1 MFEGSKELYEGIYLY
16 ENFLSN
22 EENLE
27 MLNLVKSVEQDS
39 WKRVG
44 NAENSIFVLITPI
57 VEPLR
62 LKVTDIC
69 PEGLDVVY
77 NSVVNKLTEG
87 VTYGEHKDT
96 NNSQEMLEL
105 SKQYKEGDD
114 FVIGDYPTF
123 GVVYYF
129 NDDYK
134 DGEIFYPE
142 IGIKHK
148 PKPGDLVVHKADILH
163 GTEPP
168 IAGTRYSYTAAFTK
182 KIKMKK

>member
-1 MFEGSKELYEGIYLY
+1 MFEGSKELYEGVYLY
-16 ENFLSN
+16 ENFLSA
-22 EENLE
+22 EDNLE

-44 NAENSIFVLITPI
+44 SAENSIFVLITSI

-96 NNSQEMLEL
+96 NNSQEMLDL

-123 GVVYYF
+123 GIVYYF

-168 IAGTRYSYTAAFTK
+168 IGGTRYSYTAAFTK